1 MRPASGLPCFWKKQR
16 ADARFHPP
24 VAAFR
29 YQYARGKTKYA
40 DFLLEWLFF
49 RQEKTERKQK

>member
-1 MRPASGLPCFWKKQR
+1 MEKTM